1 MSLPDK
7 RDRISHR
14 APRLLWQQVYD
25 DVMNDIR
32 SGALTVDDR
41 LPSELDMAEQYG
53 VSRDVIRRAKEELAG
68 QGWLIAL
75 HGRGTFIARPAVGD
89 RDQPVTPASSHR
101 GGRPSGP
108 GRP

>member
-25 DVMNDIR
+25 DVMSEIR
-32 SGALTVDDR
+32 SGALAVDDR
-41 LPSELDMAEQYG
+41 LPSELEMAEQYG

-68 QGWLIAL
+68 QGWLIVL
-75 HGRGTFIARPAVGD
+75 HGRGTFVARP
-89 RDQPVTPASSHR
+89 
-101 GGRPSGP
+101 GP
-108 GRP
+108 DGSD

>member
-25 DVMNDIR
+25 DVMSDIR
-32 SGALTVDDR
+32 SGALAVDDR
-41 LPSELDMAEQYG
+41 LPNELEMAEQYG

-68 QGWLIAL
+68 QGWLIVL
-75 HGRGTFIARPAVGD
+75 QGRGTFVAHPVAGD
-89 RDQPVTPASSHR
+89 SH
-101 GGRPSGP
+101 
-108 GRP
+108 

>member
-25 DVMNDIR
+25 DLLSDIR
-32 SGALTVDDR
+32 SGALAVDDR
-41 LPSELDMAEQYG
+41 LPSELEMAEQYG

-68 QGWLIAL
+68 KDG
-75 HGRGTFIARPAVGD
+75 
-89 RDQPVTPASSHR
+89 
-101 GGRPSGP
+101 
-108 GRP
+108 